1 MKKTNLML
9 SERMIREMQFRNY
22 SERTIKSYQACM
34 SKVQNFYNL
43 PLDEISIS
51 KFKDFL
57 HHRIMV
63 DKISV
68 SLVNQSISAFKI
80 IQLDILGREWE
91 PVRIK
96 RPRREKKLPVVL
108 TTNEVAR
115 MISLTTNIKHRAL
128 LALAYSSGLRREEIR
143 TLKSGDIDS
152 QGMRIHVVAGKGKK
166 DRYTLLSPKALEL
179 LRMYYKVERPV
190 NYLFEASG
198 KKGKSLAPGT
208 ISHIAK
214 NAASRAGIKKKISF
228 HTLRHCFATHL
239 LEQGINLRII
249 QLFMG
254 HSSIKTTSIYLH
266 IANIDPDS
274 ITSPLDDMN
283 I

>member
-1 MKKTNLML
+1 MKKTNSML
-9 SERMIREMQFRNY
+9 IERMIREMQFRNY
-22 SERTIKSYQACM
+22 SERTIKNYQACM

-57 HHRIMV
+57 HHRITV

-80 IQLDILGREWE
+80 IQLDVLRREWE

-108 TTNEVAR
+108 TTNEIAR

-128 LALAYSSGLRREEIR
+128 LSLAYSSGLRREEIR
-143 TLKSGDIDS
+143 TLKSGNIDS
-152 QGMRIHVVAGKGKK
+152 QGMRIHVVSGKGKK
-166 DRYTLLSPKALEL
+166 DRYTILSPKALEL
-179 LRMYYKVERPV
+179 LRMYYKIERPV
-190 NYLFEASG
+190 NYLFEAFG
-198 KKGKSLAPGT
+198 NKGKCLSSGT
-208 ISHIAK
+208 INLIAK
-214 NAASRAGIKKKISF
+214 KAASRAGIKKKISF

-266 IANIDPDS
+266 IANINPGS
-274 ITSPLDDMN
+274 ITSPLDDMD